1 MMNTGMMIMD
11 KQAYDRRRYSRR
23 IFPRVGG
30 GTKRRAMRGAVAVEF
45 ALLLIP
51 LMLLA
56 FGIAEYGRA
65 LYQYNTLVKTVRDAA
80 RLLSHHNP
88 EDPASYGPV
97 LEEARCLAVHGN
109 TSCSG
114 PALAPGLTTGMV
126 AIASSATTTAAG
138 TTVTLVE
145 VRITGYVFNFVFN
158 PARLLGAAA
167 DTIPFSD
174 IHATMRQL

>member
-1 MMNTGMMIMD
+1 MMTMNNQGGS
-11 KQAYDRRRYSRR
+11 ARSRA
-23 IFPRVGG
+23 GH
-30 GTKRRAMRGAVAVEF
+30 GTKRRTMRGTAAVEF

-51 LMLLA
+51 LLLLA

-65 LYQYNTLVKTVRDAA
+65 LYQYNTLVKTVRDAT

-88 EDPASYGPV
+88 ADPASYAMV

-126 AIASSATTTAAG
+126 TIASSTTTTAAG
-138 TTVTLVE
+138 TPVTLVV
-145 VRITGYVFNFVFN
+145 VRITGYVFNFAYN
-158 PARLLGAAA
+158 PLRLMGAAA
-167 DTIPFSD
+167 DTIPFSE

>member
-1 MMNTGMMIMD
+1 MMITVTTTV
-11 KQAYDRRRYSRR
+11 DRQDRR
-23 IFPRVGG
+23 IFFRAGQ

-88 EDPASYGPV
+88 ADPISYAVV
-97 LEEARCLAVHGN
+97 LDEARCLAVHGN

-126 AIASSATTTAAG
+126 TITSSTTTTAAG
-138 TTVTLVE
+138 TSVTLVE
-145 VRITGYVFNFVFN
+145 VRISGYVFNFVFN
-158 PARLLGAAA
+158 PARLLGVAA
-167 DTIPFSD
+167 DTIPLSD

>member
-1 MMNTGMMIMD
+1 MTTLD
-11 KQAYDRRRYSRR
+11 KQEYDRSIYNGRA
-23 IFPRVGG
+23 FPRPGR
-30 GTKRRAMRGAVAVEF
+30 GTKQGTKLREMRGAVAVEF
-45 ALLLIP
+45 ALLLVP
-51 LMLLA
+51 LLLLA

-88 EDPASYGPV
+88 ADPASYGPV

-109 TSCSG
+109 ISCSG

-126 AIASSATTTAAG
+126 TITSSATTTAAG
-138 TTVTLVE
+138 TSVTLVE

-158 PARLLGAAA
+158 PARLFGAAA

>member
-1 MMNTGMMIMD
+1 MMITVK
-11 KQAYDRRRYSRR
+11 KQDRR
-23 IFPRVGG
+23 IFSRAGQ
-30 GTKRRAMRGAVAVEF
+30 GTNRRAMRGAVAVEF

-51 LMLLA
+51 LLLLA

-88 EDPASYGPV
+88 ADPTSYALV
-97 LEEARCLAVHGN
+97 LDEARCLAVHGN
-109 TSCSG
+109 TTCSG

-126 AIASSATTTAAG
+126 TITSSTTTTAAG
-138 TTVTLVE
+138 TSVTLVE
-145 VRITGYVFNFVFN
+145 VRISGYVFNFVFN
-158 PARLLGAAA
+158 PARLVGAAA

>member
-1 MMNTGMMIMD
+1 
-11 KQAYDRRRYSRR
+11 
-23 IFPRVGG
+23 
-30 GTKRRAMRGAVAVEF
+30 MRGAAAVEF

-51 LMLLA
+51 LLLLA

-65 LYQYNTLVKTVRDAA
+65 LYQYNTLVKTVRDAT

-88 EDPASYGPV
+88 ADPTSYAMV

-126 AIASSATTTAAG
+126 TIASSTTTTAAG
-138 TTVTLVE
+138 TPVTLVE

-158 PARLLGAAA
+158 PLRLMGTAT

>member
-1 MMNTGMMIMD
+1 MTTLD
-11 KQAYDRRRYSRR
+11 KQEDNKRTFFRAGR
-23 IFPRVGG
+23 GTKQ
-30 GTKRRAMRGAVAVEF
+30 GTKREAMRGAVAVEF

-97 LEEARCLAVHGN
+97 LEEARCLAVYGN

-114 PALAPGLTTGMV
+114 SALAPGLTTGMV
-126 AIASSATTTAAG
+126 TIGSSATTTAAG

-158 PARLLGAAA
+158 PSRLLGPAP

>member
-1 MMNTGMMIMD
+1 MTTLD
-11 KQAYDRRRYSRR
+11 KQAYDKGTCSTRTS
-23 IFPRVGG
+23 PRAGR
-30 GTKRRAMRGAVAVEF
+30 GTKQGTKLMSMRGAVAVEF

-80 RLLSHHNP
+80 RLLSHYNP

-97 LEEARCLAVHGN
+97 LEEARCLAVYGN

-126 AIASSATTTAAG
+126 TIASSATTTAAG

>member
-1 MMNTGMMIMD
+1 MTTLD
-11 KQAYDRRRYSRR
+11 KQEYKRESFFRSGR
-23 IFPRVGG
+23 
-30 GTKRRAMRGAVAVEF
+30 GTKQGTKLRAMRGAVAVEF
-45 ALLLIP
+45 ALLLVP
-51 LMLLA
+51 LLLLA
-56 FGIAEYGRA
+56 GGIAEYGRA

-88 EDPASYGPV
+88 ADPASYGLV

-109 TSCSG
+109 ISCSG

-126 AIASSATTTAAG
+126 MIASSATTTAAG
-138 TTVTLVE
+138 TSVTLVE

-158 PARLLGAAA
+158 PARLFGAAA
-167 DTIPFSD
+167 DTLPFSD

>member
-1 MMNTGMMIMD
+1 MTTLD
-11 KQAYDRRRYSRR
+11 KREHNRRTFSRIGR
-23 IFPRVGG
+23 
-30 GTKRRAMRGAVAVEF
+30 GTKREAMRGAVAVEF

-51 LMLLA
+51 LLLLA

-97 LEEARCLAVHGN
+97 LEEARCLAVYGN
-109 TSCSG
+109 TNCSG
-114 PALAPGLTTGMV
+114 AVLAPGLTTGMV
-126 AIASSATTTAAG
+126 TITSSATTTAAG

-158 PARLLGAAA
+158 PARLFGAAA
-167 DTIPFSD
+167 DIIPFSD